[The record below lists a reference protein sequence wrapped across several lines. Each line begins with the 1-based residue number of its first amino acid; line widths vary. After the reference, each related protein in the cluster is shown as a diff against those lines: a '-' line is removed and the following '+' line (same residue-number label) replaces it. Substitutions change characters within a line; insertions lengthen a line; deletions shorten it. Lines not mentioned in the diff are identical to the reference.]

1 MVQREAKSQE
11 RGLRNRYRAGGA
23 IGMYSD
29 HVESQLFAN
38 FQNQNNGETQ
48 KGAFLEDQNMSDE

>member
-1 MVQREAKSQE
+1 VKFHNKRNKFLKDLMVQREAKSQE

-38 FQNQNNGETQ
+38 F
-48 KGAFLEDQNMSDE
+48 

>member
-23 IGMYSD
+23 KGMHSD

-38 FQNQNNGETQ
+38 FQNQNNGEVQ
-48 KGAFLEDQNMSDE
+48 KGTFLEDQNMSD